1 MSRCVALAGL
11 FIALRALAQPDAV
24 VLVAKPDLVD
34 SNFSGT
40 VVLVTHSP
48 TGETVGVVLNK
59 PTELHLADVAP
70 EFPRAASYAEPLYDG
85 GPVMETVIVA
95 LFHAAAPPAAP
106 AFRVLDDAYVSMHPD
121 NIASLLRRPEGR
133 FRLFAGFSG
142 WAPGQLESEIER
154 DGWYVL
160 PASEELLFRRDTS
173 AMWRELIDKAQSRRT
188 IYFYR

>member
-1 MSRCVALAGL
+1 MSRWAALAGL
-11 FIALRALAQPDAV
+11 FLALRALAQPDAV

-34 SNFSGT
+34 SNFSAT

-48 TGETVGVVLNK
+48 TGETVGVVLNH
-59 PTELHLADVAP
+59 PTQLRLADVAP
-70 EFPRAASYAEPLYDG
+70 DFPGAASYGEPLYDG

-95 LFHAAAPPAAP
+95 IFHAAAPPAAP

-121 NIASLLRRPEGR
+121 NITSLLQRAQGR
-133 FRLFAGFSG
+133 FRLYAGFSG

-160 PASEELLFRRDTS
+160 PASEEILFRSDTS
-173 AMWRELIDKAQSRRT
+173 GMWRELVDKAQRRRA